1 MREQLTDIVKHTAA
15 LFPWVLVEGTD
26 TETKFASMSEDKTV
40 IFQGVMKT
48 PSPELKGESA
58 LSSLTLLNGLLG
70 FTSYQTD
77 KATFTVKR
85 FKDDTRVEEFE
96 FKDAKKAGATYR
108 LMNPSMIK
116 PEDRP
121 PSIDSIP
128 WELDFEPQKAKM
140 TEFTQ
145 LSGLLSEVD
154 RLFTPRTI
162 DGDLHFLLGEE
173 GSSNHR
179 ASMVFEEG
187 VTANIKGDIKYSVPA
202 LQSAIKVAGADYRLH
217 LTSRGVIMVSCETA
231 YATYQYIIRATR

>member
-15 LFPWVLVEGTD
+15 LFPWVLVEGSD
-26 TETKFASMSEDKTV
+26 TETKFSSMSEDKTV
-40 IFQGVMKT
+40 IFQAALKT
-48 PSPELKGESA
+48 PSADLRGESA

-70 FTSYQTD
+70 FSSYQTE
-77 KATFTVKR
+77 AASFSIRR

-108 LMNPSMIK
+108 LMNPAMIK
-116 PEDRP
+116 EEDRA
-121 PSIDSIP
+121 PSVSNIP
-128 WELDFEPQKAKM
+128 WELAFEPQKAKL

-154 RLFTPRTI
+154 RLFTPKTI

-179 ASMVFEEG
+179 ASMVFQED
-187 VTANIKGDIKYSVPA
+187 VSAVIKGDIKYSVPA
-202 LQSAIKVAGADYRLH
+202 LQSAIKVAGSEYKLH
-217 LTSRGVIMVSCETA
+217 LTSRGVIMVSCETV